1 MAFRNGPI
9 ESLHAGTPCPTCAGK
24 SGYSRI
30 TDSDMAGIMSNAVD
44 RVYTLLCLRDEKP
57 EKYESEIL
65 FGEQYTANWDDPSGF
80 RRQ

>member
-1 MAFRNGPI
+1 
-9 ESLHAGTPCPTCAGK
+9 
-24 SGYSRI
+24 
-30 TDSDMAGIMSNAVD
+30 MAGIMSNAVD